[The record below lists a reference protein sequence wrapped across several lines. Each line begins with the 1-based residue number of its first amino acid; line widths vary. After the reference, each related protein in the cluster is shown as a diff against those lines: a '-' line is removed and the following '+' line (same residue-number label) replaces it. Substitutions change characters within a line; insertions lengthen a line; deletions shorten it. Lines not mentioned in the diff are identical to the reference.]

1 MNKIILIR
9 DEAKLNYCLASK
21 LISIRS
27 EWRGDNVS
35 IVTFIFDHY
44 SFSIFINLD
53 NSKVCKNIEKLFNR
67 IYDNR
72 DTITDAVSILSYGGM
87 E

>member
-1 MNKIILIR
+1 MNKIILIK
-9 DEAKLNYCLASK
+9 DELKTNYCVASK
-21 LISIRS
+21 LISIFL

-53 NSKVCKNIEKLFNR
+53 NPKVCQNIEKLFNR
-67 IYDNR
+67 IYDNS
-72 DTITDAVSILSYGGM
+72 DTIIDAVAILNYGGIG
-87 E
+87 